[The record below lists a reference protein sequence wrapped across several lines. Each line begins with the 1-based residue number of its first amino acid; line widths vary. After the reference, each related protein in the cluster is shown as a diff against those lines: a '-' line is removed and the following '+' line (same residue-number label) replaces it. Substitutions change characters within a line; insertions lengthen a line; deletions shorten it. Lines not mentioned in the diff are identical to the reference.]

1 MNMLTMARESILEL
15 AQTLQLAH
23 QARMA
28 FEARRA
34 APAQQPYRTQVV
46 DTGRGMVRVVELGTG
61 RVLGFRRSYREA
73 RWLADQLERGE
84 RPQVSA

>member
-61 RVLGFRRSYREA
+61 RVLGFRRTLREA
-73 RWLADQLERGE
+73 QWLAAQLERGE
-84 RPQVSA
+84 RPQVAA

>member
-23 QARMA
+23 QARAA

-34 APAQQPYRTQVV
+34 EPAQQPYRTQVV
-46 DTGRGMVRVVELGTG
+46 DTGRGMVRVVEMGTG
-61 RVLGFRRSYREA
+61 RVLGFRRTLREA
-73 RWLADQLERGE
+73 QWLAAQLERDRRVQG
-84 RPQVSA
+84 AA

>member
-23 QARMA
+23 QARAA

-61 RVLGFRRSYREA
+61 RVLGFRRTLREA
-73 RWLADQLERGE
+73 QWLASQLERDNRQQG
-84 RPQVSA
+84 AA